1 MIRKAGILRLAL
13 AASLVACWATA
24 KADIKVGVILST
36 TGPAASFGIFEKNAV
51 LLGPTEIAGEKVNYV
66 FLDDASD
73 STTAVKN
80 MRRLISDDNVD
91 VIIGPSTTPAGM
103 AVIPVAAEGAT
114 PNITQAP
121 SNGLIQPMDEQRR
134 WIFKTTTNDEHEANP
149 LFEQMRRGNVKKLA
163 FIGFADSYG
172 DQWEKLTRAYLEPG
186 GRGEGIELVS
196 AERYARSD
204 SSVASQVLKM
214 LSRKPDAVLIAGSG
228 GGAATPVMELR
239 KRGYDKDIYVTLGAT
254 FGDFLKLAGAQAEGV
269 YAPFA
274 AVMGIDQVPESY
286 EAREAAA
293 EFVSQYDGKYGA
305 GTSNIFA
312 AGAWDAT
319 RLLQAA
325 VPEALKKAKPGTLEF
340 RTALRD
346 ALENIKQYD
355 GARGRYTLTPEDHA
369 GLDPKALMLGQ
380 LKEGRWVLVGDADR

>member
-1 MIRKAGILRLAL
+1 MMRGACILKL
-13 AASLVACWATA
+13 AAAVGLTACCVSAQ
-24 KADIKVGVILST
+24 ADIKVGVILST
-36 TGPAASFGIFEKNAV
+36 TGPAASLGIFEKNAV
-51 LLGPTEIAGEKVNYV
+51 LLGPTEIAGEKVDYV

-80 MRRLISDDNVD
+80 MRRLISDEKVD
-91 VIIGPSTTPAGM
+91 IVIGPTTTPAGM

-121 SNGLIQPMDEQRR
+121 SNGLVQPMDEKRR

-149 LFEQMRRGNVKKLA
+149 LFEQMQRGNVKKLA

-172 DQWEKLTRAYLEPG
+172 DQWEKLTRSYLEAGGPG
-186 GRGEGIELVS
+186 AGIELVS
-196 AERYARSD
+196 AERYARTD
-204 SSVASQVLKM
+204 TSVASQVLKM
-214 LSRKPDAVLIAGSG
+214 LSRQPDAVLIAGSG
-228 GGAATPVMELR
+228 GGAATPVLELR
-239 KRGYDKDIYVTLGAT
+239 KRGYNKDIYVTLGAT

-274 AVMGIDQVPESY
+274 AVMGVDQVPASY
-286 EAREAAA
+286 EARDAAA
-293 EFVSQYDGKYGA
+293 EFVSRYDEKYGK
-305 GTSNIFA
+305 GTANIFA

-319 RLLQAA
+319 KLLAQAA
-325 VPEALKKAKPGTLEF
+325 PEALKKGRPGTAEF
-340 RTALRD
+340 RSALRD

-380 LKEGRWVLVGDADR
+380 LRDGRWMLVNDAGR